1 MTQLA
6 IHIDIRPAATVV
18 RLEGWAGLAAQAD
31 LERAVTRL
39 SAGTH
44 SLLVLDLT
52 QLLGLS
58 SLAVGQLVQLHRAVT
73 LRGGAVRVGGATEDA
88 RTVLV
93 RCRMD
98 LLMPLHGSVDEA
110 IAMHA

>member
-18 RLEGWAGLAAQAD
+18 RLEGWAGLTTQAD

-39 SAGTH
+39 SAGNH
-44 SLLVLDLT
+44 QLLVLDLT

-73 LRGGAVRVGGATEDA
+73 MRGGAIRVGGATEDA

-98 LLMPLHGSVDEA
+98 MLIPLHSSVDEA